1 MHKTLLMIEKSEFMS
16 KIVALMLEGLPYH
29 VVYAAT
35 LQEGIE
41 KAKGDVSTLLI
52 DVRLLGLLDGK
63 ELSSAVSELRS
74 TPTLRRTRVVITHTK
89 ALPLDYQ
96 EMAFLHNVSTL
107 RKPFTQE
114 ELKAAIEI
122 PLIEELMEHSPLQDE
137 VQALFPSAGMP
148 ILSPAAIE
156 QIVREVSQEVVKEVS
171 RDIVASIA
179 PQILKE
185 TVKELLTAPPVKAPL
200 SPTSREKLKL

>member
-1 MHKTLLMIEKSEFMS
+1 MQKTLLMIEKSEFMS
-16 KIVALMLEGLPYH
+16 KIVALMLEGLPYR
-29 VVYAAT
+29 VVYAST
-35 LQEGIE
+35 LQGGLE
-41 KAKGDVSTLLI
+41 KAEGEVSTLLI
-52 DVRLLGLLDGK
+52 DVRLLDGK
-63 ELSSAVSELRS
+63 ELPATLSELHAI
-74 TPTLRRTRVVITHTK
+74 PPLKRTRVVITHTK

-96 EMAFLHNVSTL
+96 ETALSHNASTL

-114 ELKAAIEI
+114 KLKEAIEI
-122 PLIEELMEHSPLQDE
+122 PFIEELMEHSSLQDE
-137 VQALFPSAGMP
+137 VQAFFPSAGAP

-156 QIVREVSQEVVKEVS
+156 QIVREVSQEVVKEIS

-185 TVKELLTAPPVKAPL
+185 AVKELLTTPPVKAPL